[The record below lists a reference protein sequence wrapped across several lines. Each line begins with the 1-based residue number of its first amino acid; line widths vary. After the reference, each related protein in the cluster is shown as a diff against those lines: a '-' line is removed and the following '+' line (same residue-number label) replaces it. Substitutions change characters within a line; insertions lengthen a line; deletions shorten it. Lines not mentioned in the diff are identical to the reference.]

1 VRSWSRCAPRESASW
16 TASSPAWSRAD
27 PAGNHALISDV
38 LARIAAG
45 ELHPVAPESYP
56 LERAAQALSA
66 LARRQVAGKLALLP

>member
-1 VRSWSRCAPRESASW
+1 
-16 TASSPAWSRAD
+16 
-27 PAGNHALISDV
+27 V